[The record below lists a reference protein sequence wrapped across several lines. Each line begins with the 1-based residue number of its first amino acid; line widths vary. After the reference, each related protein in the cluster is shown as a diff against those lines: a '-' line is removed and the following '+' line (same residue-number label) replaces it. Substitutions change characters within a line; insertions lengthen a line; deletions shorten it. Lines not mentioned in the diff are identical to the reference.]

1 MFKLDRYKD
10 IHSRGIIHNGIKPGN
25 ICLPPQDPRTDA
37 SQLYVI
43 DFGLS
48 FLLNVADSD
57 FLPSA
62 HRADTVGNRSYLSVL
77 GHHGI
82 SMYTSHDP
90 EIYEE
95 RLIFL
100 KPNHSVMIWSP

>member
-1 MFKLDRYKD
+1 MFKLDCYKD
-10 IHSRGIIHNGIKPGN
+10 IHARGIIHNGIKPGN
-25 ICLPPQDPRTDA
+25 ICLPPHDSRTDA
-37 SQLYVI
+37 QLYVI

-48 FLLNVADSD
+48 FLLNADTD

-82 SMYTSHDP
+82 SMCTSRYPD
-90 EIYEE
+90 IYEE

-100 KPNHSVMIWSP
+100 KPNHSVMTWSP